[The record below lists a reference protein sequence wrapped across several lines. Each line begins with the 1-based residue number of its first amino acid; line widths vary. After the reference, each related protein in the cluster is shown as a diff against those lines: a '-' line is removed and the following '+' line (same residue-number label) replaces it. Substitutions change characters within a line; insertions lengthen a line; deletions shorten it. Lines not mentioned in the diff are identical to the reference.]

1 MAGDRLQ
8 QFEKAGCFETA
19 VYLRR
24 KLTQFQRIA
33 RVGIYAGADLDLGN
47 TGLICLTKDPG
58 LEICLRETVGLCLPK
73 PRFRLN
79 SRQVGSDPV
88 LVPNI
93 GVAQML
99 DEPELIL
106 LLCKRSPQFGVD
118 PVENR
123 EATRRKCEGK
133 RDEQKPRTKGREVVP
148 EPFAKPRRNS
158 ADAR

>member
-79 SRQVGSDPV
+79 ARQVGFDPV

-99 DEPELIL
+99 DEPELTLPFRARPPHFGIDRVEDRQPARGERTP
-106 LLCKRSPQFGVD
+106 KRSQQ
-118 PVENR
+118 E
-123 EATRRKCEGK
+123 
-133 RDEQKPRTKGREVVP
+133 PRSTVREVV
-148 EPFAKPRRNS
+148 AKPPADPSRNS
-158 ADAR
+158 ASGR